1 MKYLKTPQF
10 TDCISEINNT
20 EIDHAKDT
28 DVVMGMYK
36 LKYYSDNIQK
46 HLEVHGNTI
55 EMNQLCIIM
64 ALLLIF
70 QMILIVLRLNLNKE
84 TGQTENYLKCL
95 SNFWKTLEMPL
106 INCEINIF

>member
-36 LKYYSDNIQK
+36 LKYYSDKYSKTSGSSWQYYRDEPAMHNNG
-46 HLEVHGNTI
+46 V
-55 EMNQLCIIM
+55 IIDFPDDTDS
-64 ALLLIF
+64 ASFEFKQRNRSNRKLLKMF
-70 QMILIVLRLNLNKE
+70 K
-84 TGQTENYLKCL
+84 
-95 SNFWKTLEMPL
+95 
-106 INCEINIF
+106 